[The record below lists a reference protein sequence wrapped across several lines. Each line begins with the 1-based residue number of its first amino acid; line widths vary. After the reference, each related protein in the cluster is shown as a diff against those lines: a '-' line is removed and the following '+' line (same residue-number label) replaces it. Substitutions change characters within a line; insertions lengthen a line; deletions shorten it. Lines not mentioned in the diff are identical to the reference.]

1 MTLYD
6 QIGRCNEFFVKYVIL
21 AALSQLS
28 CSHKALGGPFQGKS
42 PIKVTIKEQLAANL
56 KEAMR
61 ARDKAQ
67 INVIRQI
74 EAEVLVQSKEPS
86 FTGEIDDDLYLATI
100 QSYVKKMKK
109 ARQEYEAAGE
119 RGVEQAAKL
128 TFEIDYLAP
137 WLPVEL
143 DETATRELVRAAIAE
158 LGVDDVK
165 QAGRVMGHIMKG
177 GADLDGGLVNR
188 LVREELGA

>member
-1 MTLYD
+1 M
-6 QIGRCNEFFVKYVIL
+6 
-21 AALSQLS
+21 
-28 CSHKALGGPFQGKS
+28 
-42 PIKVTIKEQLAANL
+42 TIKEQLATRL

-74 EAEVLVQSKEPS
+74 EAEVQVQSKEPS
-86 FTGEIDDDLYLATI
+86 FTGEIDDDLYLATM

-109 ARQEYEAAGE
+109 ARLEYESAGE
-119 RGVEQAAKL
+119 RGADQAAKL
-128 TFEIDYLAP
+128 TFEIDYLAA
-137 WLPVEL
+137 WLPAEL

-165 QAGRVMGHIMKG
+165 QAGRVMGHIMKS
-177 GADLDGGLVNR
+177 GAELDGGMVNR